1 VAIFSDFGPSEI
13 RVSFVYIDSAQKT
26 RFMQKTDVIYLK
38 RGSDERLAQRMHNS
52 TGGRRTVI
60 AQSKFVEVINYS
72 RGSHFPV

>member
-1 VAIFSDFGPSEI
+1 
-13 RVSFVYIDSAQKT
+13 
-26 RFMQKTDVIYLK
+26 MQKTDVIYLK